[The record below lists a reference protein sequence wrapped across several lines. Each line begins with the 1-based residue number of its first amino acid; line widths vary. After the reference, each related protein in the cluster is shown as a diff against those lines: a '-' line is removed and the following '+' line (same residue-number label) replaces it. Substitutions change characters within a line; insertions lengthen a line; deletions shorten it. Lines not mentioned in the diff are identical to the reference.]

1 MVFPTQKTN
10 PSFSVTTLWLEFEDV
25 ALADLGAPNV
35 LPVRY
40 MSLVVFGFFF
50 FGFFFIIF

>member
-10 PSFSVTTLWLEFEDV
+10 PSFSVATLWLEFEDV
-25 ALADLGAPNV
+25 ALADLSAPNV
-35 LPVRY
+35 LPIRY

-50 FGFFFIIF
+50 L

>member
-10 PSFSVTTLWLEFEDV
+10 PSFSVATLWLEFEDV
-25 ALADLGAPNV
+25 ALADLSAPNV

-50 FGFFFIIF
+50 YNFLRTFF